1 MIKLSKVCKQYESK
15 DGAHHALID
24 ASLSVKSGEIFG
36 VIGRSGAGKSTLLRC
51 INFLEQPT
59 SGEVWLDDQC
69 VNQLSAQDLQRLR
82 RQVGMIF
89 QGFNLLSSR
98 TVYQNIILPL
108 VLAKVDPKQVVER
121 VDSLLEI
128 TGLTQF
134 KDKYPSQIS
143 GGQKQRVAIA
153 RALVNQPKILLCDE
167 LTSALD
173 VHTTSEILDLLKS
186 INAKFNITII
196 LITHELD
203 VIRRICQD
211 VALMDEGKIIEQQ
224 STLSFF
230 AKPQTDVGRRFVNE
244 FYQQKTQGLNHR
256 LSSASDCQWRV
267 ILNADTVEEPWVY
280 RLTQQFEVEVKILQ
294 ATIETMG
301 NQNVGLMLLGLNGNL
316 SEIRKAHEYLLAHQ
330 HQVEELADAE

>member
-1 MIKLSKVCKQYESK
+1 MIKLSNVCKQYESK
-15 DGAHHALID
+15 EGAHYALID

-59 SGEVWLDDQC
+59 SGEVWLDNQC
-69 VNQLSAQDLQRLR
+69 VNQLPARDLQRLR

-108 VLAKVDPKQVVER
+108 VLAKVDPKQVAER
-121 VDSLLEI
+121 IDSLLEI

-224 STLSFF
+224 STLLFF

-256 LSSASDCQWRV
+256 LSSASDCHWRV
-267 ILNADTVEEPWVY
+267 VLNADTVEEPWVY
-280 RLTQQFEVEVKILQ
+280 RLTQQFKVEVKILQ
-294 ATIETMG
+294 ATIETIG
-301 NQNVGLMLLGLNGNL
+301 DQNVGLMLLGLNGKP
-316 SEIRKAHEYLLAHQ
+316 SEIKKAHEYLLAHQ